1 MYKDEIKLNY
11 GRFYGILIPLC
22 FLFIPDDRISHLP
35 GSFIVT
41 KYRAM
46 D

>member
-1 MYKDEIKLNY
+1 MYKDEISFSY
-11 GRFYGILIPLC
+11 GKFDGIRIPLC
-22 FLFIPDDRISHLP
+22 FIFITADRSSLLP
-35 GSFIVT
+35 RSFIVT